1 MLKDGRA
8 DWPATDL
15 GAHSVSDH
23 VMRLV
28 KQSTASNTLRSYVS
42 MLKRFDA
49 WRSGR
54 DVDDISIANYVAH
67 LEESGK
73 AVATARL
80 ALAAIRFR
88 ARDNGQPR
96 PDGPITAKALEG
108 YGRSS
113 KNQGRGQVAGI
124 SWEQADDIMRLAER
138 AGNLGGLRDAA
149 LIAAMS
155 DGLLR
160 VSEAA
165 AVRVADVDPRQ
176 DGTGRLLIARSKTDQ
191 PGRGTV
197 LFLRARTMRRVSSW
211 AAASGIR
218 SGALFRRVRKG
229 GVVEASALSVE
240 SIRAIIQRWAKAAG
254 VTGRV
259 SGHSLRVG
267 SAQSLVS
274 AGASLPELQQ
284 AGRWL
289 SPEMPARYARG
300 ELAGQGA
307 VARLRPDS

>member
-1 MLKDGRA
+1 
-8 DWPATDL
+8 
-15 GAHSVSDH
+15 
-23 VMRLV
+23 MRLV
-28 KQSTASNTLRSYVS
+28 QQSTAYNTLRSYES
-42 MLKRFDA
+42 MLKQFDI
-49 WRSGR
+49 WRSDR
-54 DVDDISIANYVAH
+54 AVDDISMANYVAH

-80 ALAAIRFR
+80 VLAAIRFR
-88 ARDNGQPR
+88 AREKGRPR

-113 KNQGRGQVAGI
+113 ENRGRGQVHGI
-124 SWEQADDIMRLAER
+124 SWEQADDMMRLAER

-155 DGLLR
+155 DCLLR
-160 VSEAA
+160 ISEAA
-165 AVRVADVDPRQ
+165 AVQVADVDPKR
-176 DGTGRLLIARSKTDQ
+176 DGTGRLLVARSKTDQ
-191 PGRGTV
+191 MGRGTA
-197 LFLRARTMRRVSSW
+197 LYLRARTMRRVSSW

-218 SGALFRRVRKG
+218 PGPLFRRVRKG
-229 GVVEASALSVE
+229 GIVEANALSVE

-274 AGASLPELQQ
+274 AGATLPELQQ